1 MNLYTRWKLG
11 LLSRWPVRT
20 SQVRTF
26 TKNGEYHMRD
36 DRGREVSF
44 SPTDA
49 AVTVLS
55 LTALLRKNRDV
66 VW

>member
-26 TKNGEYHMRD
+26 TKNGEYYLYD
-36 DRGREVSF
+36 GRGREVSF
-44 SPTDA
+44 GPVDA
-49 AVTVLS
+49 AVAVLS